1 MYRFQSSRHAHVSYE
16 VDVRAGKFR
25 CNCPAGHYKGHCFHV
40 DAAKGLTHIAAN
52 ITDVPHYDA
61 IVMAA
66 RTSGDWRKVDKY
78 RELQIKELDRGD
90 A

>member
-1 MYRFQSSRHAHVSYE
+1 MYRFRSTRHAHVSYE

-25 CNCPAGHYKGHCFHV
+25 CNCPAGHYKGHCYHV
-40 DAAKGLTHIAAN
+40 DAARGLTGIAAN

-66 RTSGDWRKVDKY
+66 RTSGDWRKVDQFRKRQA
-78 RELQIKELDRGD
+78 REVEN
-90 A
+90 ANA

>member
-1 MYRFQSSRHAHVSYE
+1 MYRFQSTRHAHVSYE

-25 CNCPAGHYKGHCFHV
+25 CNCPAGHFSRPCYHV
-40 DAAKGLTHIAAN
+40 DAARGLTGIGAN
-52 ITDVPHYDA
+52 LTDIPYYDA

-66 RTSGDWRKVDKY
+66 RTNGDWRKVDKF
-78 RELQIKELDRGD
+78 RAKQAKEAAHGN

>member
-1 MYRFQSSRHAHVSYE
+1 MYRFRSTRHAHVSYE

-40 DAAKGLTHIAAN
+40 DAAKGLTCIGAN
-52 ITDVPHYDA
+52 ITDVPYYDA

-78 RELQIKELDRGD
+78 RAQQERDNGNS
-90 A
+90 